1 MKQFITLITLCLL
14 ACGAWA
20 KEIDWQKNYDSALVK
35 AKNDGKLVLVDI
47 YTDWCGWCKK
57 LDRDT
62 YSDKDVQ
69 IKITKD
75 FIAVKVNP
83 EESVAGT
90 KLAQQFGVRGF
101 PFIAFVNSDG
111 KKLSQ
116 IDGYVDAAEFLQQ
129 LKQVSKTVSAK
140 GK

>member
-1 MKQFITLITLCLL
+1 MKQFITLSTLCLL

-69 IKITKD
+69 AKLAKD
-75 FIAVKVNP
+75 FISVKVNP
-83 EESVAGT
+83 EKSDAGA

-101 PFIAFVNSDG
+101 PFIGFVGADG
-111 KKLSQ
+111 KLVTQ
-116 IDGYVDAAEFLQQ
+116 ISGYLPAAEFLKK
-129 LKQVSKTVSAK
+129 LEQVTAK
-140 GK
+140 